1 MRHGQERFAASIA
14 RPRHKSPPL
23 IQINVPPWAPCKDFR
38 HVEGSDMPAIR
49 APNGVKVTGPLLAA
63 AGPETRTRLLL
74 RAHALALPRG
84 AQIIAQGAEADR
96 LYILL
101 QGSVGLSTAEEGGA
115 ATMVEILAAG
125 DAFPVCAVI
134 LQVPHPVSAVA
145 LAPCRLMA
153 IPAEDVRAAA
163 AADAGLMHAALE
175 QMARQW
181 RLLIEQVVD
190 LKTRD
195 ATQRAARFLLRR
207 MPAQRGAVEIPEPR
221 GAIAA
226 RLGMTPESLSRALHG
241 LEAAGVLRLHG
252 RRVDVPDRAALH
264 RVSQPRAGASQGA
277 RRV

>member
-1 MRHGQERFAASIA
+1 
-14 RPRHKSPPL
+14 
-23 IQINVPPWAPCKDFR
+23 
-38 HVEGSDMPAIR
+38 MPAIR
-49 APNGVKVTGPLLAA
+49 APSGVKLSGPLLAA
-63 AGPETRTRLLL
+63 ASPETRARLLHL
-74 RAHALALPRG
+74 AHAVGAPRG
-84 AQIIAQGAEADR
+84 AQILAQGGQPES

-101 QGSVGLSTAEEGGA
+101 QGSVGLSTVEEDSA
-115 ATMVEILAAG
+115 ATMVEIVGPG
-125 DAFPVCAVI
+125 DAFPICSAI
-134 LQVPHPVSAVA
+134 LGVPHPVTAVA
-145 LAPCRLMA
+145 LAPCRLIA
-153 IPAEDVRAAA
+153 IPVAEVRAAA
-163 AADAGLMHAALE
+163 AGDAGLMLAALD

-181 RLLIEQVVD
+181 RLLIDQVVD

-207 MPAQRGAVEIPEPR
+207 MPAQRGPIEIPEPR

-241 LEAAGVLRLHG
+241 LENAGVLRLHG